1 MFSVPVESLDNTQ
14 LKFLT
19 EQSDWKL
26 LHDRSSAVQLF
37 TFFPPRS
44 KPPHHV
50 AHNSSTRRF
59 ANRA

>member
-44 KPPHHV
+44 
-50 AHNSSTRRF
+50 
-59 ANRA
+59 